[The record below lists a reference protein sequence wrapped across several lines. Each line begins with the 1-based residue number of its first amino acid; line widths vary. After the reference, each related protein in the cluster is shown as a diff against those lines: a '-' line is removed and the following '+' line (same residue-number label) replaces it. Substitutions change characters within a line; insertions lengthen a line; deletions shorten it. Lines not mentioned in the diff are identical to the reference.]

1 MYLVE
6 ECGGTVVGEGV
17 VLICDVLLVEECG
30 GTVVGEGV
38 VLICGVRLVFVGLLM
53 CGLILWEVQLVPT
66 FVVWVSWEL
75 GVWYL
80 NTDLFSFLLKFI
92 F

>member
-6 ECGGTVVGEGV
+6 ECGGTVVGESV

-38 VLICGVRLVFVGLLM
+38 VRVRLVFVGLLM
-53 CGLILWEVQLVPT
+53 CGLILWEVQHVPT